1 MMVVVDASVAVKWF
15 LSDRPDEPN
24 TDSALQ
30 VLEHS
35 VLGLLPM
42 VQPPHFVAEVAAV
55 LARLKPDDAQAD
67 LADFLEI
74 RHETLATVQTY
85 HTALELATRYQHHLF
100 DTLYHAVALHTP
112 GAVLITA
119 DERYYAKARSEG
131 RIRLLQDFKTD

>member
-1 MMVVVDASVAVKWF
+1 VVSVGASGRKAAD
-15 LSDRPDEPN
+15 L
-24 TDSALQ
+24 ALQ
-30 VLEHS
+30 ILEHP

-74 RHETLATVQTY
+74 RHDTVATPQAY
-85 HTALELATRYQHHLF
+85 ITALDLATRYQHHLF
-100 DTLYHAVALHTP
+100 DTLYHAVALHTT
-112 GAVLITA
+112 GAVLVTA

-131 RIRLLQDFKTD
+131 RIGLLADFRID